1 MLEKTS
7 KMLALGETF
16 DSSTHKNEHVY
27 YDKPIPFNKHH
38 CELKKHDDTEENM
51 KIVQHDLEPNS

>member
-1 MLEKTS
+1 
-7 KMLALGETF
+7 MLALGETF

-27 YDKPIPFNKHH
+27 YDKPIPFNRHH